1 MKKESKKSHSKAC
14 WPLFVQ
20 IPENHTFKMMKYHNN
35 DFWIL
40 DLVVMND
47 DHPIQ
52 FLV

>member
-20 IPENHTFKMMKYHNN
+20 IPENHTFKMEKSQYN
-35 DFWIL
+35 DFLIL

-47 DHPIQ
+47 DHPI
-52 FLV
+52 